1 MNTDK
6 KAIGEHHLLG
16 ESAYPRRL
24 FPIRVYLYY
33 NHASLCFPEKKLA
46 AKEREEHKIRHFHL
60 CDLCVLLRLFIVV
73 AAQAAL
79 GSSVV
84 KLLFPS

>member
-1 MNTDK
+1 MACTITNAWPGQSQSK
-6 KAIGEHHLLG
+6 WVKPVLKAGN
-16 ESAYPRRL
+16 P
-24 FPIRVYLYY
+24 YY

-79 GSSVV
+79 GPSV
-84 KLLFPS
+84 SIRG